1 MTTEPRPPAPAQLVG
16 EIAAQLDRQ
25 PAIAELAQLDQW
37 VISKYVP
44 KNGKLDKPPFSP
56 LLDAKHTKP
65 WQCNHSNPAHWAGY
79 DAAFSTL
86 TRYRFLWMGF
96 VFHES
101 DPYSGIDLDGC
112 CKPECE
118 RIRTRDDIE
127 AWALRIID
135 LVNSYTEI
143 SPSGKGVKIFAR
155 GKLAETLLHS
165 LGEHKGLEVYSK
177 QRYFTVTGAHLAG
190 TPSEICEAQAALDE
204 LYREYSR
211 PAPQPAAQQAR
222 AIISLT
228 PRQASSGRASLD
240 DVKAEFNA
248 KNRLP
253 DLLAGYG
260 AVQTSGK
267 DYTCPFCKHS
277 HTNTLFIHYCEKTR
291 SDRVYSRS
299 PGCIVPQKRGLDSFG
314 LYCLLD
320 HNNDPVAAAKKLNPI
335 EPRKRRQEAPP
346 LVEQPARKQTPQ
358 QAADAERKR
367 AQRAQQAAET
377 RAAVEQRAAAD
388 DRLTKSDK
396 ETLRAMLHWA
406 AEHNSSACWLGRAAI
421 AERSGYSL
429 GSVKRSVMLLEQYGY
444 FESSGEGG
452 RPIDTAKRTF
462 TRGSSFANANTFV
475 VNDDPRID
483 ITRDLPTRESIAS
496 ERAPQ
501 PPAPEPPAEWECW
514 QPADSECSGYDLDLE
529 AVPAVEQA
537 PAAGSAGYSV
547 DCVQYADGRAAWRV
561 WDDALDQVI
570 GEYTTEAA
578 ALAAIGAEQPAQQE
592 APAGGWLASFNL
604 AWAVPLTGK
613 PYEGRPKDFRNL
625 EEHEQEA
632 NSAIKVRADV
642 ADVADLE
649 IEQQQLA
656 GPPVHKPSKSG
667 KVTGLDR
674 YRADVALMKDTE
686 LAGELKKHKAT
697 LKKHAGAVWLKDV
710 RQRLDL
716 VQAELDQRDGE
727 QPQARPSARVR
738 AGVVDA
744 RPSQARRAAGP
755 PPNPFRGQQASL
767 PRSRHSADHAR
778 LYRAG

>member
-1 MTTEPRPPAPAQLVG
+1 MSQSTLAAPAQL
-16 EIAAQLDRQ
+16 AAQLDRQ

-65 WQCNHSNPAHWAGY
+65 WQCSHSNPAHWAGY

-86 TRYRFLWMGF
+86 THYRFLWMGF

-101 DPYSGIDLDGC
+101 DPYSGVDLDGC

-127 AWALRIID
+127 DWALRIID
-135 LVNSYTEI
+135 LVSSYTEI

-155 GKLAETLLHS
+155 GTIAESLKHS
-165 LGEHKGLEVYSK
+165 MGEHVGIEIYSK

-190 TPSEICEAQAALDE
+190 TPSNICEAQAALDQ
-204 LYREYSR
+204 LDREYRPAR

-228 PRQASSGRASLD
+228 PRQQSSGRASLD

-248 KNRLP
+248 KNQLP

-260 AVQTSGK
+260 AVQTSSK

-277 HTNTLFIHYCEKTR
+277 HTNTLFIYNE
-291 SDRVYSRS
+291 RVYSRS

-314 LYCLLD
+314 LYCLVD

-335 EPRKRRQEAPP
+335 APRKRRQEAPP
-346 LVEQPARKQTPQ
+346 AVEQPARKQTPE

-367 AQRAQQAAET
+367 AQRTQQAAET
-377 RAAVEQRAAAD
+377 RAAVELAASQDARLSDSAQLVLMALLDVAGDRAWCRPSVARIEEMTSLCRRAVFYGLAELE
-388 DRLTKSDK
+388 RREYIRSSD
-396 ETLRAMLHWA
+396 AP
-406 AEHNSSACWLGRAAI
+406 GRTT
-421 AERSGYSL
+421 
-429 GSVKRSVMLLEQYGY
+429 V
-444 FESSGEGG
+444 
-452 RPIDTAKRTF
+452 RTF
-462 TRGSSFANANTFV
+462 LRMQAPAPVLGALHPDLN
-475 VNDDPRID
+475 IQ
-483 ITRDLPTRESIAS
+483 DLPTLTRGAS
-496 ERAPQ
+496 EGAPQ
-501 PPAPEPPAEWECW
+501 LPAPEPLAEWEFW
-514 QPADSECSGYDLDLE
+514 QPADSECSGYDVDLE
-529 AVPAVEQA
+529 AAPAVELEQ
-537 PAAGSAGYSV
+537 PALVELPAGWRIVRPARGPWCWAAAEGAMTATHPRDTSDQVLIA
-547 DCVQYADGRAAWRV
+547 AAW
-561 WDDALDQVI
+561 AK
-570 GEYTTEAA
+570 AA
-578 ALAAIGAEQPAQQE
+578 ALAEVRAVEPAQPEPTPAPATVAHQE
-592 APAGGWLASFNL
+592 APAGPGASYSPPPVEPSGEYTARVKDLLDFSEQ
-604 AWAVPLTGK
+604 WAAAT
-613 PYEGRPKDFRNL
+613 
-625 EEHEQEA
+625 
-632 NSAIKVRADV
+632 SAIKVRADV

-674 YRADVALMKDTE
+674 YRADVALMSDTQ
-686 LAGELKKHKAT
+686 LAGEIKKHKRT
-697 LKKHAGAVWLKDV
+697 IDKHPGAFWLKDV
-710 RQRLDL
+710 RAKLDL

-727 QPQARPSARVR
+727 QPQARPSAPAR
-738 AGVVDA
+738 ASVVDA

-767 PRSRHSADHAR
+767 FGGAD
-778 LYRAG
+778 